1 MSEHGRKK
9 LPGEGFL
16 GWLGRQVGYVS
27 KAVKEPVAPSAD
39 SGAGAKEPVD
49 VPADAQTIY
58 RDRKVVEQP
67 MPGRP
72 GVLLRRTVID
82 EAVVRNDE

>member
-1 MSEHGRKK
+1 MSERPKK

-27 KAVKEPVAPSAD
+27 KAVKHPVPGPEAAPEPAPPE
-39 SGAGAKEPVD
+39 G
-49 VPADAQTIY
+49 QTIY
-58 RDRKVVEQP
+58 RERKVLEQP

-72 GVLLRRTVID
+72 EVVLRRTVID
-82 EAVVRNDE
+82 EAVVKEEGD

>member
-1 MSEHGRKK
+1 MSERSKK

-27 KAVKEPVAPSAD
+27 RAVRHRVPGPG
-39 SGAGAKEPVD
+39 SGSQSSDP
-49 VPADAQTIY
+49 PATIY
-58 RDRKVVEQP
+58 HQRKVVEHP

-72 GVLLRRTVID
+72 EVVLRRTVID
-82 EAVVRNDE
+82 EAVVKKDPE

>member
-1 MSEHGRKK
+1 MSNRKK

-27 KAVKEPVAPSAD
+27 KAVKHPVPGPPERA
-39 SGAGAKEPVD
+39 PVD
-49 VPADAQTIY
+49 APPGAQTIY

-82 EAVVRNDE
+82 EAVVENDRD

>member
-1 MSEHGRKK
+1 LSPPAKK

-27 KAVKEPVAPSAD
+27 GAIRQPVADPTTPANPSVDAP
-39 SGAGAKEPVD
+39 AG
-49 VPADAQTIY
+49 AQTIY
-58 RDRKVVEQP
+58 RDEKVVEQP

-72 GVLLRRTVID
+72 DVLLRRTVID
-82 EAVVRNDE
+82 EAVVKNEKD

>member
-1 MSEHGRKK
+1 MSGQGRKK

-27 KAVKEPVAPSAD
+27 KAVKEPVAPPLDPPKPKPPIDA
-39 SGAGAKEPVD
+39 
-49 VPADAQTIY
+49 PANAQTIY

>member
-27 KAVKEPVAPSAD
+27 KAVKEPVTPLPDPAPD
-39 SGAGAKEPVD
+39 AKPPID
-49 VPADAQTIY
+49 APADAQTIY

>member
-1 MSEHGRKK
+1 MSQRSKR

-16 GWLGRQVGYVS
+16 GWLGRQVGYVRN
-27 KAVKEPVAPSAD
+27 AVRHPVADAGLAPAPPS
-39 SGAGAKEPVD
+39 PVD
-49 VPADAQTIY
+49 VPPEAQTIY

-72 GVLLRRTVID
+72 EVLLRRTVID
-82 EAVVRNDE
+82 EAVIRNDKD

>member
-1 MSEHGRKK
+1 MSQRSKK

-27 KAVKEPVAPSAD
+27 KAVKHPVPGPSSTD
-39 SGAGAKEPVD
+39 LVD
-49 VPADAQTIY
+49 ASQPAQTIY
-58 RDRKVVEQP
+58 RDRKVIEQP

-72 GVLLRRTVID
+72 EVVLRRTVID
-82 EAVVRNDE
+82 EAVLREEGE

>member
-1 MSEHGRKK
+1 MSERPKK

-27 KAVKEPVAPSAD
+27 KAVRQPVPRPEAAPEPHKSE
-39 SGAGAKEPVD
+39 G
-49 VPADAQTIY
+49 QTIY
-58 RDRKVVEQP
+58 RERKVLEQP

-72 GVLLRRTVID
+72 EVKVRPLVAC
-82 EAVVRNDE
+82 AVGP